1 MLRDIS
7 GILIIFNL
15 IINTRQNTIK
25 YAIKM
30 ISRTIISSAVAMLL
44 ASTDKQAVSAKGS
57 DLLYDHVSSDVA
69 VYNKLNFEK

>member
-1 MLRDIS
+1 
-7 GILIIFNL
+7 
-15 IINTRQNTIK
+15 
-25 YAIKM
+25 M